1 MKNKRSLL
9 ARTHAAIAAS
19 IFSFVWASVS
29 AAALAPNS
37 TAEFQAIAESN
48 LLVLGPV
55 DAVEPSK
62 AQVRVLGQWI
72 PVSENQVSQNLDGLV
87 GHLLAVYGSIAPDGT
102 FEVATVSEQNSIEYV
117 PGATHL
123 YLKGSIS
130 AVDLLHGTARI
141 GSLAVSYSGA
151 LHTLI
156 AEDLSVGAV
165 VSFSG
170 LQFAGSSKLFA
181 DNGLVHQINLGPTG
195 SGTSALGQT
204 GSGGVHTLGQTGSG
218 TSALGQTGS
227 GTSALGQTGSGGV
240 HTLGQTGSGTS
251 ALGQTGSG
259 GVHTLGQ
266 TGSGTSALGQT
277 GSGGVHTLGQ
287 TGSGTSALG
296 QTGSGTS
303 ALGQTGSGGVHTLG
317 QTGSGTSAL
326 GQTGSGG
333 VHTLGQTG
341 SGTSALGQTGSG
353 GVHTLGQTG
362 SGTSALGQT
371 GSGGVHTARS
381 GLAAA
386 CVGAMGQNWQRHIRA
401 GSNRKWRR
409 SHVRPDR
416 QRYLGAWSDG
426 QRHIRAGSN
435 RKWRRSHVG
444 PDGERY
450 HGAWSDRQRHIRAG
464 SNRKWRRSHV
474 RSDRQRYVSAG
485 SNW

>member
-19 IFSFVWASVS
+19 IFSFVWASAS

-102 FEVATVSEQNSIEYV
+102 FEVATVREQNSIDYV

-130 AVDLLHGTARI
+130 ALDVLHGTARI
-141 GSLAVSYSGA
+141 GSLSVSYSGA
-151 LHTLI
+151 LHTLV
-156 AEDLSVGAV
+156 AEDLSVGAI

-181 DNGLVHQINLGPTG
+181 DNGLVHPVN
-195 SGTSALGQT
+195 LGQT

-259 GVHTLGQ
+259 
-266 TGSGTSALGQT
+266 TSALGQT

-287 TGSGTSALG
+287 TGSG
-296 QTGSGTS
+296 
-303 ALGQTGSGGVHTLG
+303 H
-317 QTGSGTSAL
+317 
-326 GQTGSGG
+326 
-333 VHTLGQTG
+333 
-341 SGTSALGQTGSG
+341 
-353 GVHTLGQTG
+353 
-362 SGTSALGQT
+362 
-371 GSGGVHTARS
+371 
-381 GLAAA
+381 
-386 CVGAMGQNWQRHIRA
+386 
-401 GSNRKWRR
+401 
-409 SHVRPDR
+409 
-416 QRYLGAWSDG
+416 
-426 QRHIRAGSN
+426 
-435 RKWRRSHVG
+435 
-444 PDGERY
+444 
-450 HGAWSDRQRHIRAG
+450 
-464 SNRKWRRSHV
+464 
-474 RSDRQRYVSAG
+474 
-485 SNW
+485 